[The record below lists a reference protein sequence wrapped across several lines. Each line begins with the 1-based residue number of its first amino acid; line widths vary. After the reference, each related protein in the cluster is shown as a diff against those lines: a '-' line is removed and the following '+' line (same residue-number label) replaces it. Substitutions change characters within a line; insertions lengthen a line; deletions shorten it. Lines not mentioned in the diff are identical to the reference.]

1 MTVELGHF
9 ALVLALAVA
18 AWQFVV
24 PLVGAHKGYAA
35 WMEQGR
41 TAAIVQLLLIAF
53 SFAALT
59 NAYVTSDFS
68 VLNVAENSHSAKP
81 LLYKISGVWGNHEG
95 SMLLW
100 VLILALFGA
109 TVALFGNHL
118 PATLRAR
125 VLAVQGS
132 IGLAFL
138 LFIVFASNPFLRVA
152 PPPIEGQGLNPILQD
167 PALAFHP
174 PFLYGGYVGLSVSF
188 AFAVAALL
196 EGKVDAAW
204 ARWVRPWTLLS
215 WALLTIGIA
224 MGSWWA
230 YYELGWG
237 GWWFWDPVENASFMP
252 WLVATALLHSAIV
265 VEKRGALKIWTILL
279 AILAFSLS
287 LVGTFLVRSGILT
300 SVHAFAVDPQR
311 GLFILMILAIF
322 IGGSLSLFAWRAPGL
337 KAGGLFAPIS
347 RESGLVLNNIL
358 LCTACAAVFIGT
370 LYPLALETLTGD
382 KISVGAPY
390 FNLTFGPII
399 LPLLLVM
406 PFGPLLTWKRADA
419 FAVAQRLWWAA
430 LIAAAVAV
438 LGLVFTQRGPW
449 LAPAGIAIGCWA
461 IFGGLRDWMQKSGV
475 GQVPPAMAWARFKGL
490 PRAAHG
496 TVLAHAGLGFV
507 VIGVVLLSVWKQ
519 ELIVTMTP
527 GETKSLAGYEI
538 TFLREEPLKGANY
551 DGVSGVFRVTQQD
564 REIATVKSE
573 KRNFRPGGMPTT
585 EVGLVQGFFGDVYI
599 VMGDTMQQ
607 GRSVRLSYN
616 PLASWIWL
624 GAAIMFLGGLLSL
637 TDRRLRIGVPASPR
651 PSAPAAVIAQA
662 AE

>member
-1 MTVELGHF
+1 MSLTVELGHF
-9 ALVLALAVA
+9 ALILAFAVSAWQMLVPLYGASRGQVSFMRQGTVASYLQLIFIALA
-18 AWQFVV
+18 
-24 PLVGAHKGYAA
+24 
-35 WMEQGR
+35 
-41 TAAIVQLLLIAF
+41 
-53 SFAALT
+53 FASLT
-59 NAYVTSDFS
+59 NAYINSDFS

-109 TVALFGNHL
+109 SVAAFGQHL
-118 PATLRAR
+118 PESLKAR

-132 IGLAFL
+132 IGFAFLAFIL
-138 LFIVFASNPFLRVA
+138 FASNPFLRLSN
-152 PPPIEGQGLNPILQD
+152 PPIQGNGLNPVLQD

-174 PFLYGGYVGLSVSF
+174 PFLYAGYVGLSVSF

-215 WALLTIGIA
+215 WAFLTIGIA

-237 GWWFWDPVENASFMP
+237 GFWFWDPVENASFMP

-287 LVGTFLVRSGILT
+287 LVGTFLVRSGVLT

-311 GLFILMILAIF
+311 GFFILMILAVF
-322 IGGSLSLFAWRAPGL
+322 VGGALTLFAIRAPSL
-337 KAGGLFAPIS
+337 KTGTLFAPIS
-347 RESGLVLNNIL
+347 REGGLVLNNIL

-370 LYPLALETLTGD
+370 LYPLALESVTGE

-399 LPLLLVM
+399 LPLLLLV
-406 PFGPLLTWKRADA
+406 PIGPMLTWKRAEGKTILKR
-419 FAVAQRLWWAA
+419 VWLAA
-430 LIAAAVAV
+430 LIAVALTLLV
-438 LGLVFTQRGPW
+438 LVFTQRGPW
-449 LAPAGIAIGCWA
+449 LAPLGIALGAWMVFGSIREWA
-461 IFGGLRDWMQKSGV
+461 LRAGV
-475 GQVPPAMAWARFKGL
+475 GAPHGLTRAINL

-496 TVLAHAGLGFV
+496 TMLAHAGLGV
-507 VIGVVLLSVWKQ
+507 LIIGVILLSVWKQ
-519 ELIVTMTP
+519 EVIVSVKP
-527 GETKSLAGYEI
+527 GESLKVANYELI
-538 TFLREEPLKGANY
+538 FLREEPLKGANY
-551 DGVSGVFRVTQQD
+551 DGVSGLFRVMQGD
-564 REIATVKSE
+564 RELTTLVSE
-573 KRNFRPGGMPTT
+573 KRFFKPSGMPTT
-585 EVGLVQGFFGDVYI
+585 EVGLLQGFFGDLYV
-599 VMGDTMQQ
+599 VMGDQSAD
-607 GRSVRLSYN
+607 GARAVRAYYN

-624 GAAIMFLGGLLSL
+624 GALIMFTGGLMSL
-637 TDRRLRIGVPASPR
+637 TDRRLRIGVPLKAK
-651 PSAPAAVIAQA
+651 VVTT
-662 AE
+662 